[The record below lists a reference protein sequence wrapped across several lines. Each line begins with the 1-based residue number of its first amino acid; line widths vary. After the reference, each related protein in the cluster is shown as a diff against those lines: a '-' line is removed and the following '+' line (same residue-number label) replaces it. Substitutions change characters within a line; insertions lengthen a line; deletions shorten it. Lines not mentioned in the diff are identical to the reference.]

1 MTHGEIESF
10 LAVCRHKTI
19 TRAAES
25 LFISQSSL
33 SIRLKT
39 LERELGGALFLR
51 RRGCREMNLTAAG
64 KEFFELAQEYESLM
78 YRMER
83 VCRQRPRFLRISAL
97 NSLGTYLLPEVYE
110 SFLRL
115 YPEVE
120 LQIQDMELDA
130 ACRSIHEG
138 HTDIAF
144 TSGKK
149 EDSLLICRPA
159 FSEPMTLI
167 SAMSLQE
174 PVTREALSVR
184 DEVYVEWNTGF
195 ARWHQRT
202 FGLDTQPQISISI
215 MEQLRRF
222 MSRKDCWAI
231 VPVSV
236 ADGLEQ
242 TCRLRRFATDFPLPD
257 REISCVFAA
266 ESPNTATMEL
276 FLDCLKQMLAHQPQ
290 IRSFL

>member
-10 LAVCRHKTI
+10 LAVCRHKTM
-19 TRAAES
+19 TRAAEA

-39 LERELGGALFLR
+39 LERELGGSLFLR
-51 RRGCREMNLTAAG
+51 RRGCREMTLTAAG
-64 KEFFELAQEYESLM
+64 KEFFELAQDYESLM
-78 YRMER
+78 KRMER
-83 VCRQRPRFLRISAL
+83 VCRQRPRFLRVSAL

-110 SFLRL
+110 MFLRL

-120 LQIQDMELDA
+120 LQIQDMELEA

-144 TSGKK
+144 TAGKK

-159 FSEPMTLI
+159 FSEPMVLI
-167 SAMSLQE
+167 SAMPLTE
-174 PVTREALSVR
+174 PVSKETLSVR

-202 FGLDTQPQISISI
+202 FGLETQPQISIAI

-236 ADGLEQ
+236 AAGLEQ
-242 TCRLRRFATDFPLPD
+242 TCRFHRFVTDFSLPE

-266 ESPNTATMEL
+266 ESPNSATMDL
-276 FLDCLKQMLAHQPQ
+276 FLDCLKQALSQQPQ
-290 IRSFL
+290 IRSLL